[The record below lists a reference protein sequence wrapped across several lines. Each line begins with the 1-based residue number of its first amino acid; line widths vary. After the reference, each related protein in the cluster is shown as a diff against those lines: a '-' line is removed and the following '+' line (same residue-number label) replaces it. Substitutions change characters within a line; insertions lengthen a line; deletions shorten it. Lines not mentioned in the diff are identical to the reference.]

1 MRYEQASNQTKSH
14 WACRRLAGC
23 VELGEGWCQSGRA
36 AATAVDP
43 CPHTRLSSR
52 SSSTAPRTTHVL
64 RLPAIA
70 YRTAQGAPDGN
81 P

>member
-1 MRYEQASNQTKSH
+1 MRYEQARNQTKSH
-14 WACRRLAGC
+14 WACCRLAGC
-23 VELGEGWCQSGRA
+23 VELGEGWCQSGRT

-43 CPHTRLSSR
+43 LDTRLSSR

-70 YRTAQGAPDGN
+70 YRTAQAVPHGN